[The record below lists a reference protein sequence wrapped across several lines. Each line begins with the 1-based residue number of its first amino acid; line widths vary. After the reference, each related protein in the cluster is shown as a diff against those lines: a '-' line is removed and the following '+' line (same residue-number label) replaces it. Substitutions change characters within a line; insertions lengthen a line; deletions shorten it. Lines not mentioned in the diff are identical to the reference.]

1 MKVKRLFCFVVLVL
15 GFISVLHAD
24 FKPGE
29 TYYGFKLLE
38 KRFVKEVNAECLY
51 FEHLKSGAR
60 LFKISNDDAN
70 KTFSIA
76 FKTIPESD
84 AGTPHIMEHSVLNG
98 SKNFPVKSP
107 FDVLAKGSL
116 NTFLNA
122 MTGKDVTIYP
132 VASMNDKDFFNLM
145 HVYLDAVFNPLIYD
159 DQRIL
164 KQEGWHYELT
174 NRDSSIVYKG
184 VVYNEMKGA
193 YSSPT
198 RELSYQ
204 IDKALFPESSY
215 RFSSGGYP
223 SAIPTLTY
231 EQFLNYHRRYYH
243 PSNSYIFLYGDGDLE
258 KELSFINDSYLS
270 NYTRSDSPVVIPI
283 QQPFPEPREVA
294 AYYAT
299 SAAGDTK
306 DQTYLTLNFVAG
318 LSTDQSLTLAFNI
331 LTEVLVNQ
339 ESAPVRLALQEAG
352 IGKEVNASLDDKKQN
367 VFQIRVQN
375 ANPEDKDK
383 FRDTILNTLQKVI
396 TEGLDK
402 EAVAGTLNRIE
413 FRLREG
419 DDAQKGITYN
429 MQALP
434 GWFFAGDPYL
444 NLEYQKPLQ
453 KVKTSI
459 DSGYLEA
466 VIKEYMLDNPHT
478 LLLSLAPKP
487 GMEKENN
494 SLVSKE
500 LQMYKS
506 KLSEENIDSLVKET
520 EELITYQ
527 KREDTEEALSTIPLL
542 DLKDINPKAEWYDTK
557 ITMIADI
564 PCVQYNTFTNNV
576 VYTRL
581 YFDLRSLPQELIP
594 YAALLAEVLGSMNTE
609 NYSYGDLDK
618 SLNLDTG
625 GFRTFLDDYLEN
637 QNDDKMLPKFIVE
650 SKSMNDKVEKMFE
663 LIGEIVNHT
672 KYMDKDRLKAVLTRH
687 QSRIDANI
695 KRNGFGYTR
704 TRLFSYFSNA
714 GMFDEKTGG
723 IEYYWFISELIKTFD
738 QNADQISAKLL
749 QTAQLL
755 FNRKNLVV
763 STTCAE
769 SDISGFVDAFE
780 DFAETL
786 PDKELS
792 YQKWK
797 FDLKNLKEGFLTA
810 SKVQYV
816 LKGYDFKKLGYEWNG
831 KMYVLRQVLSTDW
844 LQNQVRVIGGAYGGF
859 SLFYPNGN
867 VYFASYRDPNL
878 KETLDNYDGSPDYL
892 RQFNADEKDMTR
904 FIIGT
909 IARMDRPL
917 TPSAKGNLAV
927 RRYFEKTTRDRIEKD
942 RAAVLATTA
951 KDINNMEKMVAD
963 ILAQNAYCVYGNEEK
978 IESEKELF
986 NKLIPLNE

>member
-1 MKVKRLFCFVVLVL
+1 MNVKRLFYFIVLIFLFMGV
-15 GFISVLHAD
+15 HYAD

-29 TYYGFKLLE
+29 TYDGFKLLE

-51 FEHLKSGAR
+51 FEHVKSGAR
-60 LFKISNDDAN
+60 LFKIVNDDAN
-70 KTFSIA
+70 KTFSVA

-164 KQEGWHYELT
+164 KQEGWHYELI
-174 NRDSSIVYKG
+174 NRDSTVVYKG

-204 IDKALFPESSY
+204 IDKALFPESTY

-231 EQFLNYHRRYYH
+231 DQFLSYHRRYYH
-243 PSNSYIFLYGDGDLE
+243 PSNSYIFLYGDGDLK
-258 KELSFINDSYLS
+258 KELNFINDNYLS
-270 NYTRSDSPVVIPI
+270 NYTRSDDPVVIPI
-283 QQPFPEPREVA
+283 QQPFPEPREVT

-306 DQTYLTLNFVAG
+306 DQTYLTLNFVSG
-318 LSTDQSLTLAFNI
+318 LSTDQSLTLALNI

-339 ESAPVRLALQEAG
+339 ESAPIRLALQEAG
-352 IGKEVNASLDDKKQN
+352 VGKEVNASIDDKKQN
-367 VFQIRVQN
+367 VFRIRVQN
-375 ANPEDKDK
+375 ANGEDKDK
-383 FRDTILNTLQKVI
+383 FRDTIMNTLQKVI

-402 EAVAGTLNRIE
+402 EAVQGTLNRIE

-429 MQALP
+429 IQALP
-434 GWFFAGDPYL
+434 GWFFVGDPFL
-444 NLEYQKPLQ
+444 NLEYEKPLQ
-453 KVKTSI
+453 KVKDSI

-466 VIKEYMLDNPHT
+466 IIKEYMLDNPHT

-487 GMEKENN
+487 GLEKENN
-494 SLVSKE
+494 TLVNKE
-500 LQMYKS
+500 LQMYKAQ
-506 KLSEENIDSLVKET
+506 LNEEDIDSLVKET
-520 EELITYQ
+520 EELIAYQ
-527 KREDTEEALSTIPLL
+527 KREDSEEALATIPLL
-542 DLKDINPKAEWYDTK
+542 DLKDINPKAEWYDIKTTT
-557 ITMIADI
+557 IGAI
-564 PCVQYNTFTNNV
+564 PCLYYNTFTNNV

-581 YFDLRSLPQELIP
+581 YFDLRVLPEEFIP
-594 YAALLAEVLGSMNTE
+594 YTALLAEVLGSLNTE
-609 NYSYGDLDK
+609 NYNYGDLDK
-618 SLNLDTG
+618 SLNLHTG
-625 GFRTFLDDYLEN
+625 GFRTFLQSFVEN
-637 QNDDKMLPKFIVE
+637 QNDEKMLPKFVID

-704 TRLFSYFSNA
+704 TRLFSYFSNT
-714 GMFDEKTGG
+714 GIFDEKTGG
-723 IEYYWFISELIKTFD
+723 IEYYWFITELMKTFD
-738 QNADQISAKLL
+738 QNAERISSKLV
-749 QTAQLL
+749 QTANML
-755 FNRKNLVV
+755 FSSKNLVV

-769 SDISGFVDAFE
+769 SDISEFDDAFV

-786 PDKELS
+786 PDKEVS
-792 YQKWK
+792 YQTWK
-797 FDLKNLKEGFLTA
+797 FDLNNLKEGFLTA

-816 LKGYDFKKLGYEWNG
+816 LKGYDFKKLGYEWDG
-831 KMYVLRQVLSTDW
+831 KMHVLRQVLSTDW

-878 KETLDNYDGSPDYL
+878 KETLDNYDASPSFL
-892 RQFNADEKDMTR
+892 RQFNVDEKDMTR

-917 TPSAKGNLAV
+917 TPSAKGNLIGCKFPMKWLWFFNSWNTGNRNGE
-927 RRYFEKTTRDRIEKD
+927 RRDQRIHSGLYGKRQRQNDGCD
-942 RAAVLATTA
+942 RAGHSGCRCR
-951 KDINNMEKMVAD
+951 I
-963 ILAQNAYCVYGNEEK
+963 
-978 IESEKELF
+978 
-986 NKLIPLNE
+986 